1 MTLDMN
7 CELLFTRFVFG
18 FFFFTPSFPATGVN
32 RILSSPNTGVRPEVL
47 LDGNCGRAPLLFVSF
62 ELLDS
67 FSLSL
72 ILYVPKFDLVLVDV
86 FILYSCGDSFRGLV
100 MQTVSLMPAFGGVG
114 VVASGLGL
122 TMGAS

>member
-1 MTLDMN
+1 MTLDIN

-18 FFFFTPSFPATGVN
+18 FFLFTPSLPATGVK
-32 RILSSPNTGVRPEVL
+32 RILSSPNAGVRPEVL
-47 LDGNCGRAPLLFVSF
+47 LDGSCVVAPLLFVSF

-86 FILYSCGDSFRGLV
+86 
-100 MQTVSLMPAFGGVG
+100 
-114 VVASGLGL
+114 L
-122 TMGAS
+122 TR

>member
-18 FFFFTPSFPATGVN
+18 FFLLTPSFPAVGVK
-32 RILSSPNTGVRPEVL
+32 RTLLSPNTGVRLEAL
-47 LDGNCGRAPLLFVSF
+47 LEGNCVVAPTLFVSF

-86 FILYSCGDSFRGLV
+86 
-100 MQTVSLMPAFGGVG
+100 
-114 VVASGLGL
+114 L
-122 TMGAS
+122 TL

>member
-1 MTLDMN
+1 MTLDIN

-18 FFFFTPSFPATGVN
+18 FFLFTPSFPATGVK
-32 RILSSPNTGVRPEVL
+32 RMLSSPNTGVRHEVL
-47 LDGNCGRAPLLFVSF
+47 LDGSCGVTPLLFVSF

-86 FILYSCGDSFRGLV
+86 
-100 MQTVSLMPAFGGVG
+100 
-114 VVASGLGL
+114 L
-122 TMGAS
+122 TL